1 MSESIVCVSISSILE
16 NSVDINEIS
25 DRQVKT
31 NQVRSQLF
39 WSIILKVVDE
49 RMLILQFTNN
59 VSKWRQSNAQILM
72 VRKRSTQN

>member
-1 MSESIVCVSISSILE
+1 MHLNYNTHQMRGFKKYKATLQNKSSVKMSKSIVCVSISSILE

-39 WSIILKVVDE
+39 
-49 RMLILQFTNN
+49 
-59 VSKWRQSNAQILM
+59 
-72 VRKRSTQN
+72 